1 MLHMDGKR
9 VNINETENK
18 IPILDGLEQSDEV
31 KPSNAESKST
41 IEVEENIDE
50 YVLRREMLKK
60 EQVEIEKAKL
70 ESQKA
75 EIESQKAK
83 LESQKVEVERK
94 LELLHKEEKLETDKN
109 HSDRQQDDIANGDS
123 TSYNL
128 GEEFEKLATE
138 ACKQEEDAW
147 EKDNTEVQAYW
158 QNYQLWEDKLRVLH
172 QATERT
178 INTCQDIP
186 RLINENIREI
196 EPRIDELLKGR
207 RDGLALITEKMLP
220 RVADRMQKSIIEKQ
234 QPPYLV
240 KNGKDFW
247 ISILTK
253 EGNLQIAR
261 QKVSLQLKTI
271 DDERYKAVMEW
282 RELANKQR
290 KILLNLIEKQ
300 VLPIIDGIVDGKNH
314 TEELEKEKTEKK
326 NEFEKNIA
334 FLLYVYNK
342 LDRMLLENLEQ
353 VGVSRMNI
361 EIGVPIDYERHEPFD
376 VEKNSSLPNE
386 TVASIIRDGYEYCES
401 DVAITSVLRPAQI
414 IVAAQ

>member
-1 MLHMDGKR
+1 
-9 VNINETENK
+9 
-18 IPILDGLEQSDEV
+18 
-31 KPSNAESKST
+31 
-41 IEVEENIDE
+41 
-50 YVLRREMLKK
+50 
-60 EQVEIEKAKL
+60 
-70 ESQKA
+70 
-75 EIESQKAK
+75 
-83 LESQKVEVERK
+83 
-94 LELLHKEEKLETDKN
+94 
-109 HSDRQQDDIANGDS
+109 
-123 TSYNL
+123 
-128 GEEFEKLATE
+128 
-138 ACKQEEDAW
+138 
-147 EKDNTEVQAYW
+147 
-158 QNYQLWEDKLRVLH
+158 
-172 QATERT
+172 
-178 INTCQDIP
+178 
-186 RLINENIREI
+186 
-196 EPRIDELLKGR
+196 
-207 RDGLALITEKMLP
+207 
-220 RVADRMQKSIIEKQ
+220 
-234 QPPYLV
+234 
-240 KNGKDFW
+240 
-247 ISILTK
+247 
-253 EGNLQIAR
+253 
-261 QKVSLQLKTI
+261 
-271 DDERYKAVMEW
+271 MEW